1 MSCAMWLKFCAA
13 YMPRPRLDLEH
24 APHTYVFAGWAS
36 SRATSGCWR
45 SAGMSLLYA
54 DTRSRKEQ
62 SKKRS
67 VLEV

>member
-1 MSCAMWLKFCAA
+1 MRGCKDDAA
-13 YMPRPRLDLEH
+13 RGGGGVKAR
-24 APHTYVFAGWAS
+24 TGWAS

-67 VLEV
+67 EGSRRAYMAEMSS